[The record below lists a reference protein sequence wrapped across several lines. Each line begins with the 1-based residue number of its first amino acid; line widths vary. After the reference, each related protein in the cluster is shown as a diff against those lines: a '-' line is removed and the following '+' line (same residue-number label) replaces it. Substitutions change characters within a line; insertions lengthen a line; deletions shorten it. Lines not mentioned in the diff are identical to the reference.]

1 MTIEF
6 EIFAHFCS
14 KLMNIRSGWRELR
27 VCLIQ
32 RESHEVLESV
42 SIWLDLKCI
51 LNLGSILDIKTI
63 ILRSSVE
70 AWARWTIARLIRCG
84 AWVSEL
90 FDFIRQ
96 VLRLREAF
104 IMAWWKVCRLRSYFR
119 ISLVDIRKLEWF
131 GTHADDLASELLT
144 TWLWLRIVRIRW
156 LSITWWH

>member
-1 MTIEF
+1 MAIEF

-27 VCLIQ
+27 VGFIQ
-32 RESHEVLESV
+32 RESHKVLEGV

-51 LNLGSILDIKTI
+51 LNLGSILNIKTL
-63 ILRSSVE
+63 ILRSSIE
-70 AWARWTIARLIRCG
+70 AWARGAIARSIRGG
-84 AWVSEL
+84 AWISEL

-104 IMAWWKVCRLRSYFR
+104 VMAWWKVCRLRSHFR
-119 ISLVDIRKLEWF
+119 ISLGDIRKLEWF
-131 GTHADDLASELLT
+131 GHAYDLASELLAT
-144 TWLWLRIVRIRW
+144 LLWLRVVRIRW